1 MCDLNLKITE
11 MQKLVDSLEDGHVK
25 TEMLCIL
32 TDIRLLQ
39 KSELQS
45 EMAWET
51 GMMALVG
58 TDGLGGVKRIVNKML
73 TTFESFTYMP
83 SDSLAIMAPKKSQEI
98 LDLIGAEKY
107 AAHKPYRTEKH
118 Q

>member
-45 EMAWET
+45 ESGEK
-51 GMMALVG
+51 
-58 TDGLGGVKRIVNKML
+58 KRK
-73 TTFESFTYMP
+73 ERRR
-83 SDSLAIMAPKKSQEI
+83 QE
-98 LDLIGAEKY
+98 E
-107 AAHKPYRTEKH
+107 
-118 Q
+118 